1 MFDAPQGALHQLGTL
16 PAPLPL
22 PLDPNTLVTGA
33 IPHRAT
39 VFKSALSPLGL
50 TFRTV
55 RTAEYSLIFK
65 SGDDLRQDQLV
76 VVMLRLMDRL
86 LKAQGLDL
94 RLTAYRVLATSPGEG
109 LVERVPNCLPL
120 AQVLAEHRND
130 IRSFL
135 QQHRPHPTAPDGIEP
150 EVLENF

>member
-65 SGDDLRQDQLV
+65 SGDDLRASIDLYK
-76 VVMLRLMDRL
+76 LKL
-86 LKAQGLDL
+86 LPSNGTKIFTLLLGDGKIELQ
-94 RLTAYRVLATSPGEG
+94 
-109 LVERVPNCLPL
+109 
-120 AQVLAEHRND
+120 AESAAAAVDWCRH
-130 IRSFL
+130 IEKL
-135 QQHRPHPTAPDGIEP
+135 QRTLYE
-150 EVLENF
+150 